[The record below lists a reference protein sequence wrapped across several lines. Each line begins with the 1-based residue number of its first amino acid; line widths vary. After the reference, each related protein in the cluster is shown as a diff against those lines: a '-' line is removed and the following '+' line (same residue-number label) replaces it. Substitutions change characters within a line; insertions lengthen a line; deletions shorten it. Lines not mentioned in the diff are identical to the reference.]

1 MKLNL
6 HRRLRTLDLNTLVL
20 KVDYDISRIWITIF
34 CIVTSAEL
42 STLGI
47 NIVNCISNIYLHVQ
61 AHICDVIISFEICLT
76 ARLVSFFYPVPVS
89 NNPWV
94 QTEPV
99 LTFYAT
105 VAYQGQTGCKC

>member
-89 NNPWV
+89 NNP
-94 QTEPV
+94 
-99 LTFYAT
+99 
-105 VAYQGQTGCKC
+105 